1 MIPIHVHAVT
11 DYVVPALIAA
21 LIAALSRRPGR
32 GSAARRILRTGPVWH
47 AAYTVRT
54 RYEGGPVPAP
64 SMRTPLACD
73 AVGARP
79 LSGRDL

>member
-1 MIPIHVHAVT
+1 MPDMIPIHVHAVT
-11 DYVVPALIAA
+11 DYAVPALIAA
-21 LIAALSRRPGR
+21 LSRWPGR

-54 RYEGGPVPAP
+54 RYEGGLVPAP

-79 LSGRDL
+79 LSGRDR